1 MLVTTTIAFSQKTNP
16 ETITVR
22 QSEMQSPPHFFLD
35 NDGTLSISQ
44 DGGFTWQKVGKTI
57 LEEKDFT
64 TPATFMTITPSP
76 MKSDGKITLILQEA
90 GKVEIVLM
98 SIEGMRLQT
107 VTVGN
112 FDAGEHSWNIDTARL
127 ASGVYIC
134 SVSIAGKTTRTLFT
148 LQK

>member
-1 MLVTTTIAFSQKTNP
+1 MVITLNASSQTNSNQ
-16 ETITVR
+16 ISVK
-22 QSEMQSPPHFFLD
+22 QSNMQSVPHYYLD

-64 TPATFMTITPSP
+64 SPATFVTISPSP
-76 MKSDGKITLILQEA
+76 MKSDGKLTLKLTKQGMVEITLMTIA
-90 GKVEIVLM
+90 GKVIQAVCKE
-98 SIEGMRLQT
+98 Q
-107 VTVGN
+107 
-112 FDAGEHSWNIDTARL
+112 FPAGEQTWNIETGQL

-134 SVSIAGKTTRTLFT
+134 AVTVAGKTTRTLFT